1 MKALLIIHEET
12 SQNES
17 KWQILLDLLAQH
29 SLNVTCDSVGGL
41 CLGYTAQRLPNCQIE
56 TTLRGICILY
66 IYFFD
71 SHIVSVCVSLCVF
84 VCVCA
89 FTINATVSLLVLK
102 HKWLGA
108 LEVLGPMCL
117 QYIIYATFH
126 VVWLWLIST
135 FLFLIHFDCVPF
147 RLQCSKVL
155 LVDKCI

>member
-1 MKALLIIHEET
+1 MTNFIRFT
-12 SQNES
+12 RT
-17 KWQILLDLLAQH
+17 AQFECH
-29 SLNVTCDSVGGL
+29 VRL
-41 CLGYTAQRLPNCQIE
+41 CLGFVSWIHCAATAKLSNRNYAAW
-56 TTLRGICILY
+56 Y
-66 IYFFD
+66 IM
-71 SHIVSVCVSLCVF
+71 HIVYIFLWFSYSFCMCISVCLY
-84 VCVCA
+84 VCA

-108 LEVLGPMCL
+108 LEVLGPLCL